1 MYILNSQEKKTLK
14 IIAKDTRIDYFRK
27 NKKILQELNIEEQV
41 VCSETR
47 MEENL
52 ERKIDNEIQTE
63 KFEKIFC
70 DEKLSKIAKALTY
83 NEKLVLSLYYIENKT
98 DSEISEILFLT
109 KSGITRKRLR
119 ALEKIRKEFERRS
132 DI

>member
-1 MYILNSQEKKTLK
+1 
-14 IIAKDTRIDYFRK
+14 
-27 NKKILQELNIEEQV
+27 
-41 VCSETR
+41 

-52 ERKIDNEIQTE
+52 ERKIDNEIQAE

-70 DEKLSKIAKALTY
+70 DEKLSKIVKALTY

-109 KSGITRKRLR
+109 KSGITRK
-119 ALEKIRKEFERRS
+119 KIKSIRENKKR
-132 DI
+132 I

>member
-27 NKKILQELNIEEQV
+27 KKILQELNIEEQV
-41 VCSETR
+41 VCSDTR

-52 ERKIDNEIQTE
+52 ERKIDNEIQAE

-70 DEKLSKIAKALTY
+70 DEKLSKIVKALTY

-109 KSGITRKRLR
+109 KSGITRK
-119 ALEKIRKEFERRS
+119 KIKSIRENKKR
-132 DI
+132 I

>member
-41 VCSETR
+41 VCSDTR

-52 ERKIDNEIQTE
+52 ER
-63 KFEKIFC
+63 
-70 DEKLSKIAKALTY
+70 
-83 NEKLVLSLYYIENKT
+83 
-98 DSEISEILFLT
+98 
-109 KSGITRKRLR
+109 
-119 ALEKIRKEFERRS
+119 
-132 DI
+132 